1 MKPREVAALELG
13 LYKLIIKASSGGGYM
28 LAAVGQFHNG
38 EKWFAASNW
47 TAKKGKAGDSLVSM
61 DWEIVEKAEVIRTRV
76 GEDYL
81 ETAHTLSFSANC
93 AIDPKLLEV
102 LRDWLLTG
110 HELDVLAVLAR
121 ELGMSQRNLD
131 DETKEVIDKAIAV
144 VKRGTGWEHMN
155 ALRKAVSDL
164 IGKEQT

>member
-13 LYKLIIKASSGGGYM
+13 LYKLILKPSIGGYM
-28 LAAVGQFHNG
+28 LASVGQFHNG

-47 TAKKGKAGDSLVSM
+47 TTKKGNSEASLISM
-61 DWEIVEKAEVIRTRV
+61 EWEVIEKAEVIRTRS

-81 ETAHTLSFSANC
+81 DEAKSLSFSQY
-93 AIDPKLLEV
+93 IDPKLLEV

-110 HELDVLAVLAR
+110 HELDVIAVLAR

-131 DETKEVIDKAIAV
+131 EETKAVVDKAIAV
-144 VKRGTGWEHMN
+144 VRSGNRWQLMAE
-155 ALRKAVSDL
+155 LRRAVSDL
-164 IGKEQT
+164 MGKEST